1 MMDITP
7 INHLQEGIGFE
18 TQGKIWKIIADQ
30 NASLLVVQIRDGEA
44 YQTSFAAIETQKQV
58 VLWKNFTLEENWWV
72 GMSLV
77 HQNVLLLHTY
87 PDTQKPQSQ
96 GLIAVDI
103 TSQEILWQ
111 TEELNFYE
119 AIHDKIVVTSPT
131 TSGDFYLTIDIKTR
145 KVLERFQELPPEFAR
160 KNENKSMIFPFHYQD
175 ETAYFQTVAIFLK
188 KKFNLQIVQAVDYL
202 EYDNFIIISYFY
214 ENAGELMNN
223 LMVLDHNGMAL
234 FHQNIEKQ
242 LTGIGLDT
250 FFVFKN
256 ELFFVKH
263 KALLQSL
270 KF

>member
-1 MMDITP
+1 MNITP
-7 INHLQEGIGFE
+7 INRFQEGIQFE
-18 TQGKIWKIIADQ
+18 TQGKIWKIITD
-30 NASLLVVQIRDGEA
+30 SSSPLVIVQIRDGEA
-44 YQTSFAAIETQKQV
+44 YQTSFTAIDTQGQKI
-58 VLWKNFTLEENWWV
+58 LWQNFTLEESWWV
-72 GMSLV
+72 GMSAL
-77 HQNVLLLHTY
+77 QQGILLLHTY
-87 PDTQKPQSQ
+87 PDTQKPQPQ
-96 GLIAVDI
+96 GLIALEI
-103 TSQEILWQ
+103 ASQKVLWQ
-111 TEELNFYE
+111 TEEFNFYE
-119 AIHDKIVVTSPT
+119 VIDNKIVVNSPT
-131 TSGDFYLTIDIKTR
+131 TSSDLYLTIDIKAGN
-145 KVLERFQELPPEFAR
+145 VLERFQELPTGLTR

-175 ETAYFQTVAIFLK
+175 EMAYFQTVAIFLK

-214 ENAGELMNN
+214 DNAGDLMNN
-223 LMVLDHNGMAL
+223 LLVLDHNGQVL